1 MKRLKICEF
10 VESELKELRE
20 QCNFTDDELCYFNLR
35 AKDKS
40 NIQISFDMH
49 ISESKVNSLA
59 KRVKSK
65 INKVLQRNKA

>member
-1 MKRLKICEF
+1 MKRLNICEF

-20 QCNFTDDELCYFNLR
+20 QCNFSDDELCYFNLK

-49 ISESKVNSLA
+49 ISESKVNSLSRKVKA
-59 KRVKSK
+59 KIS
-65 INKVLQRNKA
+65 KVL